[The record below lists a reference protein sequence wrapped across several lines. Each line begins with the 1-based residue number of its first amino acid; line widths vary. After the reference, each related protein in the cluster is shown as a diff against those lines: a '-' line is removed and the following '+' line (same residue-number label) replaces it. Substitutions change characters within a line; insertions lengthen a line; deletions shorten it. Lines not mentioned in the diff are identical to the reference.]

1 MVFDKWGEQFPPKRI
16 IRREVGAMKK
26 LFLTVVALVVA
37 VGVFASAMFP
47 DVPEKHWAYEYVKHL
62 KDKGIV
68 IGYPD
73 GTFKGDRNITRY
85 EEAAMISRLIGLI
98 ETEIVGPYISD
109 VLKVLDAISVKLGS
123 TIQRVDQLEKKV
135 GELAASTKVEELAKS
150 LESLKQ
156 TVNIHDKD
164 VIKLYEAIANLQKK
178 HEEDLAKLSSAFESK
193 LADHVANC
201 EAAISKIESKIADL
215 DKKILAL
222 EPVKNIVKDLTS
234 YTRAQSNRITALEAQ
249 VGDLSSMLDSAV
261 KNLGYVSI
269 KLDRLSEKVDKIDAR
284 VNANEE
290 AIAKLNTKVAA
301 NEEAIASNK
310 QAIEAQAKKLEELA
324 GKVDEFMAMHE
335 EQIDYILDELDSV
348 NAQLSELRD
357 GLFALREDVSAELT
371 AMKSN
376 VDEKFTQVG
385 STIDSVKAELLSKIE
400 ELKKANAALTGAVI
414 GAIIIAVAAMIV
426 GAM

>member
-1 MVFDKWGEQFPPKRI
+1 LTSGGEQFPPKRI

-37 VGVFASAMFP
+37 VGVFASGMFP

-85 EEAAMISRLIGLI
+85 EEAAMISRLIRLI

-109 VLKVLDAISVKLGS
+109 VLKVLDAVSVKLGS
-123 TIQRVDQLEKKV
+123 TIQRVDQLEKEV

-164 VIKLYEAIANLQKK
+164 VIKLYEALANLQKK

-193 LADHVANC
+193 LADHVANF
-201 EAAISKIESKIADL
+201 EAAISKIQSRIADL
-215 DKKILAL
+215 NKKLLAL

-234 YTRAQSNRITALEAQ
+234 YARAQSNRITALEAR
-249 VGDLSSMLDSAV
+249 VGDLSSMLDNAV

-284 VNANEE
+284 VGANEE
-290 AIAKLNTKVAA
+290 AIAKLNAKVSA
-301 NEEAIASNK
+301 NEEAIAANK
-310 QAIEAQAKKLEELA
+310 QAIEAQAKKLAELA

-335 EQIDYILDELDSV
+335 EQIDYILGELDSV
-348 NAQLSELRD
+348 NTQLDELRD
-357 GLFALREDVSAELT
+357 GLFALRSDT
-371 AMKSN
+371 
-376 VDEKFTQVG
+376 DERFTQVG

>member
-1 MVFDKWGEQFPPKRI
+1 VGGEQSPPKRI

-37 VGVFASAMFP
+37 VGVFASGMFP

-85 EEAAMISRLIGLI
+85 EEAAMISRLIRLI

-109 VLKVLDAISVKLGS
+109 VLKVLDAVSVKLGS

-193 LADHVANC
+193 LADHVANY
-201 EAAISKIESKIADL
+201 EAAISKIQSRIQDL
-215 DKKILAL
+215 NKKLLAL

-234 YTRAQSNRITALEAQ
+234 YTRAQSNRMTALEAQ
-249 VGDLSSMLDSAV
+249 VGDLSSMLDNAV

-284 VNANEE
+284 VGANEE
-290 AIAKLNTKVAA
+290 ALAKLNAKVSA
-301 NEEAIASNK
+301 NKEAIAANK

-335 EQIDYILDELDSV
+335 EQIDYILGELDSV
-348 NAQLSELRD
+348 NTQLDELRD
-357 GLFALREDVSAELT
+357 GLFALRSDT
-371 AMKSN
+371 
-376 VDEKFTQVG
+376 DERFTQVG

>member
-1 MVFDKWGEQFPPKRI
+1 
-16 IRREVGAMKK
+16 MKK

-37 VGVFASAMFP
+37 VGVFASGMFP

-109 VLKVLDAISVKLGS
+109 VLKVLDAVSVKLGS

-201 EAAISKIESKIADL
+201 EAAISKIESRIEDL
-215 DKKILAL
+215 NKKLLAL

-249 VGDLSSMLDSAV
+249 VGDLSSMLDNAV

-284 VNANEE
+284 VGANEE
-290 AIAKLNTKVAA
+290 AIAKLNAKVSA
-301 NEEAIASNK
+301 NEEAIAANK

-348 NAQLSELRD
+348 NTQLGELRD
-357 GLFALREDVSAELT
+357 GLFALRSDT
-371 AMKSN
+371 
-376 VDEKFTQVG
+376 DERFTQVG

-400 ELKKANAALTGAVI
+400 ELKKANAVLTGAVI

>member
-1 MVFDKWGEQFPPKRI
+1 
-16 IRREVGAMKK
+16 MKK
-26 LFLTVVALVVA
+26 LFLTVLALAVA
-37 VGVFASAMFP
+37 VGVFASGMFP

-85 EEAAMISRLIGLI
+85 EEATMISRLIGLI

-123 TIQRVDQLEKKV
+123 TIQRVDELEKKV

-178 HEEDLAKLSSAFESK
+178 HEEDLAKLSSALESK
-193 LADHVANC
+193 LADH
-201 EAAISKIESKIADL
+201 AAAFEEVISKIESKIADL
-215 DKKILAL
+215 DRKLLAL

-249 VGDLSSMLDSAV
+249 VGDLSSMLDNAV

-269 KLDRLSEKVDKIDAR
+269 KLDRLSEKLDKIDAR

-290 AIAKLNTKVAA
+290 AIAKLNTKVSANEEAIAA
-301 NEEAIASNK
+301 NKEAIASNK
-310 QAIEAQAKKLEELA
+310 QAIEAQAKKLEELV

-348 NAQLSELRD
+348 DTQLSELRD
-357 GLFALREDVSAELT
+357 GLFAVKEDVSAELT

-376 VDEKFTQVG
+376 VDERFTQVG

-400 ELKKANAALTGAVI
+400 ELQKANAALTGAVI
-414 GAIIIAVAAMIV
+414 GAIILSVVAMIV

>member
-1 MVFDKWGEQFPPKRI
+1 
-16 IRREVGAMKK
+16 MKK

-37 VGVFASAMFP
+37 VGVFASGMFP

-85 EEAAMISRLIGLI
+85 EEAAMISRLIRLI

-109 VLKVLDAISVKLGS
+109 VLKVLDAVSVKLGS

-201 EAAISKIESKIADL
+201 EAAISKIQSRIEDL
-215 DKKILAL
+215 NKKLLAL

-234 YTRAQSNRITALEAQ
+234 YTRAQSNRITALEAR
-249 VGDLSSMLDSAV
+249 VGDLSSMLDNAV

-284 VNANEE
+284 VGANEE
-290 AIAKLNTKVAA
+290 AIAKLNAKVSA
-301 NEEAIASNK
+301 NKEAIAANK

-324 GKVDEFMAMHE
+324 GKVNEFMAMHE
-335 EQIDYILDELDSV
+335 EQIDYILGELDSV
-348 NAQLSELRD
+348 NTQLDELRD
-357 GLFALREDVSAELT
+357 GLFALRSDT
-371 AMKSN
+371 
-376 VDEKFTQVG
+376 DERFTQVG

>member
-1 MVFDKWGEQFPPKRI
+1 
-16 IRREVGAMKK
+16 MKK

-37 VGVFASAMFP
+37 VGVFASGMFP

-215 DKKILAL
+215 DEKLLAL

-249 VGDLSSMLDSAV
+249 VGDLSSMLDNAV

-284 VNANEE
+284 VGANEE
-290 AIAKLNTKVAA
+290 AIAKLNAKVSANEEAIAKLNAKVSA
-301 NEEAIASNK
+301 NEEAIASNKEAIAANK

-348 NAQLSELRD
+348 NTQLGELRD
-357 GLFALREDVSAELT
+357 GLFALRSDT
-371 AMKSN
+371 
-376 VDEKFTQVG
+376 DERFTQVG

-400 ELKKANAALTGAVI
+400 ELKKANAVLTGAVI

>member
-1 MVFDKWGEQFPPKRI
+1 MTSGGEQFPPKRI

-37 VGVFASAMFP
+37 VGVFASGMFP

-85 EEAAMISRLIGLI
+85 EEAAMISRLIRLI

-109 VLKVLDAISVKLGS
+109 VLKVLDAVSVKLGS

-201 EAAISKIESKIADL
+201 EAAISKIQSKIADL
-215 DKKILAL
+215 NKKLLAL

-234 YTRAQSNRITALEAQ
+234 YTRAQSKRITALEAQ
-249 VGDLSSMLDSAV
+249 VGDLSSMLDNAV

-284 VNANEE
+284 VGANEE
-290 AIAKLNTKVAA
+290 AIAKLNAKVSA
-301 NEEAIASNK
+301 NKEAIAANK

-335 EQIDYILDELDSV
+335 EQIDYILGELDSV
-348 NAQLSELRD
+348 NTQLDELRD
-357 GLFALREDVSAELT
+357 GLFALRSDT
-371 AMKSN
+371 
-376 VDEKFTQVG
+376 DERFTQVG

>member
-1 MVFDKWGEQFPPKRI
+1 
-16 IRREVGAMKK
+16 MKK

-37 VGVFASAMFP
+37 VGVFASGMFP

-85 EEAAMISRLIGLI
+85 EEAAMISRLIRLI

-193 LADHVANC
+193 LTDHVANC
-201 EAAISKIESKIADL
+201 EAAISKIQSRIEDL
-215 DKKILAL
+215 NKKLLAL

-269 KLDRLSEKVDKIDAR
+269 KLDRLSEKVDKIDTR
-284 VNANEE
+284 VGANEETIAKLNAKVSANEE
-290 AIAKLNTKVAA
+290 AIAA
-301 NEEAIASNK
+301 NK
-310 QAIEAQAKKLEELA
+310 QAIEAQVKKLAELA

-335 EQIDYILDELDSV
+335 EQIDYILEELDSV
-348 NAQLSELRD
+348 NTQLDELRD
-357 GLFALREDVSAELT
+357 GLFALRSDT
-371 AMKSN
+371 
-376 VDEKFTQVG
+376 DERFTQVG

>member
-1 MVFDKWGEQFPPKRI
+1 VGEQFPPKRI

-37 VGVFASAMFP
+37 VGVFASGMFP

-85 EEAAMISRLIGLI
+85 EEAAMISRLIRLI

-109 VLKVLDAISVKLGS
+109 VLKVLDAVSVKLGS

-193 LADHVANC
+193 LADHVANY
-201 EAAISKIESKIADL
+201 EAAISKIQSRIQDL
-215 DKKILAL
+215 NKKLLAL

-234 YTRAQSNRITALEAQ
+234 YTRAQSNRMTALEAQ
-249 VGDLSSMLDSAV
+249 VGDLSSMLDNAV

-284 VNANEE
+284 VGANEE
-290 AIAKLNTKVAA
+290 ALAKLNAKVSA
-301 NEEAIASNK
+301 NKEAIAANK

-335 EQIDYILDELDSV
+335 EQIDYILGELDSV
-348 NAQLSELRD
+348 NTQLDELRD
-357 GLFALREDVSAELT
+357 GLFALRSDT
-371 AMKSN
+371 
-376 VDEKFTQVG
+376 DERFTQVG

>member
-1 MVFDKWGEQFPPKRI
+1 
-16 IRREVGAMKK
+16 MKK

-37 VGVFASAMFP
+37 VGVFASGMFP

-85 EEAAMISRLIGLI
+85 EEAAMISRLIRLI

-109 VLKVLDAISVKLGS
+109 VLKVLDAVSVKLGS

-193 LADHVANC
+193 LADHVANY
-201 EAAISKIESKIADL
+201 EAAISKIQSRIQDL
-215 DKKILAL
+215 NKKLLAL

-234 YTRAQSNRITALEAQ
+234 YTRAQSNRMTALEAQ
-249 VGDLSSMLDSAV
+249 VGDLSSMLDNAV

-284 VNANEE
+284 VGANEE
-290 AIAKLNTKVAA
+290 ALAKLNAKVSA
-301 NEEAIASNK
+301 NKEAIAANK

-335 EQIDYILDELDSV
+335 EQIDYILGELDSV
-348 NAQLSELRD
+348 NTQLDELRD
-357 GLFALREDVSAELT
+357 GLFALRSDT
-371 AMKSN
+371 
-376 VDEKFTQVG
+376 DERFTQVG

-400 ELKKANAALTGAVI
+400 ELKKANAVLTGAVI

>member
-1 MVFDKWGEQFPPKRI
+1 
-16 IRREVGAMKK
+16 MKK

-37 VGVFASAMFP
+37 VGVFASGMFP

-164 VIKLYEAIANLQKK
+164 VIKLYEAIANLQRK

-193 LADHVANC
+193 LADHAANC
-201 EAAISKIESKIADL
+201 EAAISKIENKIADL
-215 DKKILAL
+215 DKKLLAL

-249 VGDLSSMLDSAV
+249 VGDLSSMLDNAV

-269 KLDRLSEKVDKIDAR
+269 KLDRL
-284 VNANEE
+284 
-290 AIAKLNTKVAA
+290 
-301 NEEAIASNK
+301 
-310 QAIEAQAKKLEELA
+310 
-324 GKVDEFMAMHE
+324 
-335 EQIDYILDELDSV
+335 
-348 NAQLSELRD
+348 
-357 GLFALREDVSAELT
+357 
-371 AMKSN
+371 
-376 VDEKFTQVG
+376 
-385 STIDSVKAELLSKIE
+385 
-400 ELKKANAALTGAVI
+400 
-414 GAIIIAVAAMIV
+414 
-426 GAM
+426 

>member
-1 MVFDKWGEQFPPKRI
+1 
-16 IRREVGAMKK
+16 MKK

-37 VGVFASAMFP
+37 VGVFASGMFP

-109 VLKVLDAISVKLGS
+109 VLKVLDAVSVKLGS

-201 EAAISKIESKIADL
+201 EAAISKIESRIEDL
-215 DKKILAL
+215 NKKLLAL

-249 VGDLSSMLDSAV
+249 VGDLSSMLDNAV

-284 VNANEE
+284 VGANEE
-290 AIAKLNTKVAA
+290 AIAKLNAKVSA
-301 NEEAIASNK
+301 NEEAIASNKEAIASNKEAIAANK

-348 NAQLSELRD
+348 NTQLGELRD
-357 GLFALREDVSAELT
+357 GLFALRSDT
-371 AMKSN
+371 
-376 VDEKFTQVG
+376 DERLTQVG

>member
-1 MVFDKWGEQFPPKRI
+1 
-16 IRREVGAMKK
+16 MKK

-37 VGVFASAMFP
+37 VGVFASGMFP

-85 EEAAMISRLIGLI
+85 EEAAMISRLIRLI

-109 VLKVLDAISVKLGS
+109 VLKVLDAVSVKLGS

-164 VIKLYEAIANLQKK
+164 IIKLYEAIANLQKK

-201 EAAISKIESKIADL
+201 EAAISKIQSRIQDL
-215 DKKILAL
+215 NKKLLAL

-234 YTRAQSNRITALEAQ
+234 YTRAQSNRITALEAR
-249 VGDLSSMLDSAV
+249 VGDLSSMLDNAV

-269 KLDRLSEKVDKIDAR
+269 KLDRLSEKVDRIDAR
-284 VNANEE
+284 VGANEE
-290 AIAKLNTKVAA
+290 AIAKLNAKVSA
-301 NEEAIASNK
+301 NEEAIAANK
-310 QAIEAQAKKLEELA
+310 QAIEAQAKKLEVLA

-335 EQIDYILDELDSV
+335 EQIDYILGELDSV
-348 NAQLSELRD
+348 NTQLDELRD
-357 GLFALREDVSAELT
+357 GLFALRSDT
-371 AMKSN
+371 
-376 VDEKFTQVG
+376 DERFTQVG

>member
-1 MVFDKWGEQFPPKRI
+1 
-16 IRREVGAMKK
+16 MKK
-26 LFLTVVALVVA
+26 LFLTVVAVVVA
-37 VGVFASAMFP
+37 VGVFASGMFP
-47 DVPEKHWAYEYVKHL
+47 DIPEHHWAYEYVKHL

-85 EEAAMISRLIGLI
+85 EEATMISRLIGLI

-123 TIQRVDQLEKKV
+123 TISKVEDLEKKV
-135 GELAASTKVEELAKS
+135 TELAAASKVEELSKS

-178 HEEDLAKLSSAFESK
+178 HEEDIAKLSSAFESK
-193 LADHVANC
+193 LADHAAAC
-201 EAAISKIESKIADL
+201 EDAISKIESKIADL
-215 DKKILAL
+215 EGKILAL

-234 YTRAQSNRITALEAQ
+234 YTRAQSNRISALEAQ
-249 VGDLSSMLDSAV
+249 VGDLSSMLDNAV

-269 KLDRLSEKVDKIDAR
+269 KLDRLSEKVDKIETR
-284 VNANEE
+284 VSANEE
-290 AIAKLNTKVAA
+290 AIANLTAKVAA
-301 NEEAIASNK
+301 NEGAIADLNAKVAANKEAINA
-310 QAIEAQAKKLEELA
+310 EAKKLEGLA

-335 EQIDYILDELDSV
+335 EQIDYVLDELDSV
-348 NAQLSELRD
+348 NTQLSELRD
-357 GLFALREDVSAELT
+357 GLFAVRTDTEER
-371 AMKSN
+371 
-376 VDEKFTQVG
+376 FTQVE

-400 ELKKANAALTGAVI
+400 ELQKANMALTGAVI

>member
-1 MVFDKWGEQFPPKRI
+1 
-16 IRREVGAMKK
+16 MKK

-37 VGVFASAMFP
+37 VGVFASGMFP

-85 EEAAMISRLIGLI
+85 EEAAMISRLIRLI

-109 VLKVLDAISVKLGS
+109 VLKVLDAVSVKLGS

-193 LADHVANC
+193 LADHVANY
-201 EAAISKIESKIADL
+201 EAAISKIQSRIQDL
-215 DKKILAL
+215 NKKLLAL

-234 YTRAQSNRITALEAQ
+234 YTRAQSNRMTALEAQ
-249 VGDLSSMLDSAV
+249 VGDLSSMLDNAV

-284 VNANEE
+284 VGANEE
-290 AIAKLNTKVAA
+290 ALAKLNAKVSA
-301 NEEAIASNK
+301 NKEAIAANK

-335 EQIDYILDELDSV
+335 EQIDYILGELDSV
-348 NAQLSELRD
+348 NTQLDELRD
-357 GLFALREDVSAELT
+357 GLFALRSDT
-371 AMKSN
+371 
-376 VDEKFTQVG
+376 DERFTQVG

>member
-1 MVFDKWGEQFPPKRI
+1 
-16 IRREVGAMKK
+16 MKK

-37 VGVFASAMFP
+37 VGVFASGMFP

-85 EEAAMISRLIGLI
+85 EEAAMISRLIRLI

-109 VLKVLDAISVKLGS
+109 VLKVLDAVSVKLGS
-123 TIQRVDQLEKKV
+123 TIQRVDQLEKEV

-193 LADHVANC
+193 LADHVANF
-201 EAAISKIESKIADL
+201 EAAISKIESRIEDL
-215 DKKILAL
+215 NKKLLAL

-249 VGDLSSMLDSAV
+249 VGDLSSVLDNAV

-284 VNANEE
+284 VGANEE
-290 AIAKLNTKVAA
+290 AIAKLNAKVSA
-301 NEEAIASNK
+301 NEEAIASNKEAIAANK

-348 NAQLSELRD
+348 NTQLGELRD
-357 GLFALREDVSAELT
+357 GLFALRSDTDERFTQVGSTIDSVKAELLSKT
-371 AMKSN
+371 
-376 VDEKFTQVG
+376 DERFTQVG

-400 ELKKANAALTGAVI
+400 ELKKANAVLTGAMI